1 MSTKSSGQ
9 KLSRERYDNLIWR
22 LISGQKM
29 YEANAVLP
37 LTQNVKGVSMEEIES
52 SALDFLASL
61 EGPLELATFK
71 DWVLGLPHIFLTE
84 EMEVATLFNLL
95 DFKGD
100 GVLDEEEILKRPAEF
115 WQFQLRSQAFSSLLS
130 DYILE

>member
-1 MSTKSSGQ
+1 
-9 KLSRERYDNLIWR
+9 
-22 LISGQKM
+22 M

-61 EGPLELATFK
+61 EGPLDLATFK